1 VKLVSFTIDT
11 PDLRLGVVV
20 DGEVIDVTDVVV
32 QTTGQSPSMM
42 TLIAGGEACL
52 ARVRT
57 AVTAASGG
65 IPLAKVSLQAPVT
78 RPGKIVGIGLNYT
91 AHVAESSR
99 ALDTSA
105 DLPER
110 PVLFSKPA
118 TAVVGPD
125 GQIQHDHRLTNQL
138 DWEVELGVV
147 IGSRCRDVASFEALQ
162 HVFGY
167 TVMNDISARDQRR
180 SGQWFFSKGQDSYA
194 PMGPVLV
201 TADEIPNPHDLGLR
215 LRVNGAVMQES
226 NTGNMLF
233 RIPVLI
239 EDITSGMTL
248 EPGDIISTGSPAGV
262 GASRT
267 PPQFLQPGDVVEA
280 EVDGIGTLRNTV
292 VDLTR

>member
-1 VKLVSFTIDT
+1 VRLVSFTTDT
-11 PDLRLGVVV
+11 PDVHLGVIV
-20 DGEVIDVTDVVV
+20 DGEVIDVSDVVAE
-32 QTTGQSPSMM
+32 TTGQPGSMM

-52 ARVRT
+52 DRVRT
-57 AVTAASGG
+57 AVSEASSGL
-65 IPLAKVSLQAPVT
+65 PLAEISLQAPVA
-78 RPGKIVGIGLNYT
+78 RPGKIIGVGLNYT

-99 ALDTSA
+99 ALDTSSE
-105 DLPER
+105 LPER

-118 TAVVGPD
+118 TAVLGPE
-125 GQIQHDHRLTNQL
+125 GLIQHDSRLTDQL

-147 IGSRCRDVASFEALQ
+147 IGSRCSQVASFEAFQ

-180 SGQWFFSKGQDSYA
+180 AGQWFFSKGQDSYA

-201 TADEIPNPHDLGLR
+201 TSDEILNPHDLDLR

-248 EPGDIISTGSPAGV
+248 EPGDIISTGSPEGV

-292 VDLTR
+292 VEAKR